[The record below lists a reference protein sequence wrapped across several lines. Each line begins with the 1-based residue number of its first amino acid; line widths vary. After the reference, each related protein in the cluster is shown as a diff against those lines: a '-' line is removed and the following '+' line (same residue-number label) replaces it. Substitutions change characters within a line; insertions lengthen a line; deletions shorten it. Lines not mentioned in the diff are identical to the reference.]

1 MAMDNEGIILLVIA
15 SVKIYKFCIYF
26 QVQGDGQTTM
36 DGLGTVGTATIIAT
50 GPGTATLVMNHPGAS
65 GGGGSH
71 QHQPHHGAEVIS
83 DGTTS
88 YVSVPTTNGGQAYIT
103 AEQYESLQAQMAA
116 SQQQQQQQQDQ
127 REGTE
132 GLHSVGDKVQGAS
145 LQVAEQE
152 DLQHATGSS
161 GRSDV
166 YNLPPEVTSGRGYS
180 LTTTQNPAEPGIVT
194 STDLNSPP
202 QAEEEED
209 KESGEAEVGE
219 DDGKDRKHVGG
230 HVYKTPRGLLLAT
243 AAEVL
248 KSSTS

>member
-1 MAMDNEGIILLVIA
+1 
-15 SVKIYKFCIYF
+15 
-26 QVQGDGQTTM
+26 
-36 DGLGTVGTATIIAT
+36 
-50 GPGTATLVMNHPGAS
+50 MNHPGAS
-65 GGGGSH
+65 GSGGGH
-71 QHQPHHGAEVIS
+71 QHHPHHGADVIS

-103 AEQYESLQAQMAA
+103 AEQYGSLQAQMAA
-116 SQQQQQQQQDQ
+116 SQQQQQQQQQQEQ
-127 REGTE
+127 REGNE
-132 GLHSVGDKVQGAS
+132 GLHSVDDKGQEAS
-145 LQVAEQE
+145 LQVVEQE
-152 DLQHATGSS
+152 DLQHSNGSS
-161 GRSDV
+161 GRSEV
-166 YNLPPEVTSGRGYS
+166 YNLSPEVTSGRGYS
-180 LTTTQNPAEPGIVT
+180 LTTTQNPAEPGIIT

-202 QAEEEED
+202 QEEEEED